1 MLRAY
6 SFSVADYN
14 RAVMLL
20 QERSGVMSREEYE
33 KLRLFAGKTREL
45 VERCRVALDEHASSH
60 SC

>member
-1 MLRAY
+1 
-6 SFSVADYN
+6 
-14 RAVMLL
+14 MLL